1 MAIGYFFDSYAII
14 ELTKGNPRYA
24 QFSDTVVTLTIFNIV
39 EIVYSALQEL
49 SEEKARE
56 VYDQFIDCVQDVD
69 KAMVLEALEL
79 KRKYKKWDLSYTD
92 CIGYAFARQRNLRFL
107 TGDSKFKDLE
117 NVEFVK

>member
-1 MAIGYFFDSYAII
+1 MALGYFFDSYAVI

-24 QFSDTVVTLTIFNIV
+24 KYSEAVVTLTLFNIV
-39 EIVYSALQEL
+39 EIVYSARQEL
-49 SEEKARE
+49 GEEKAGQ

-69 KAMVLEALEL
+69 KAMIMEALEL
-79 KRKYKKWDLSYTD
+79 KRKYKKRDLSYTD

-107 TGDSKFKDLE
+107 TGDSKFEDLE